1 MTTIFVA
8 KLDFG
13 VTESELLNLF
23 QQYGTVAKVTVAKDK
38 ETNKSRGFAFVE
50 MPNAEEANAAI
61 SALDG
66 YSFNGRKCVIK
77 EAENR
82 SASKDGNNRGS
93 GFQSNREERADSRP
107 DRDSKPNYSNAGDK
121 PKRIDSFNVPIVDDE
136 DVVPPIVPSKPVVV
150 KKKKEGD
157 KYKLYDDTVDGK
169 AKKPKMNAYRKSG

>member
-23 QQYGTVAKVTVAKDK
+23 QQYGIVSKVTVAKDK

-50 MPNAEEANAAI
+50 MPKAEEANAAI

-82 SASKDGNNRGS
+82 ATNKDGRGS
-93 GFQSNREERADSRP
+93 GFQSNRGDRTEGRP
-107 DRDSKPNYSNAGDK
+107 DRDSRPNYSN
-121 PKRIDSFNVPIVDDE
+121 S
-136 DVVPPIVPSKPVVV
+136 
-150 KKKKEGD
+150 
-157 KYKLYDDTVDGK
+157 
-169 AKKPKMNAYRKSG
+169 